1 MVEHSHRTADHDHI
15 VSAAVVIADIEAD
28 DCKNPCS
35 RGRTYRDVLVRS
47 KDDCGGKVCWM
58 KMRAMFFDRFY

>member
-15 VSAAVVIADIEAD
+15 VSAAVVIADTEAD

-35 RGRTYRDVLVRS
+35 RDRTYRDVLVRS
-47 KDDCGGKVCWM
+47 KDDRGGKVCRM
-58 KMRAMFFDRFY
+58 KMRGIVFDRFY